1 MPVRIVSILVVSG
14 WLVCSPLTTGADR
27 LPNTTNQKQVR
38 QEALSLTKER
48 ARARRLTFDMV
59 KQSYQAKRRALDG
72 LLAAAKSK
80 QQKIAA
86 LAATARKRQEEINF
100 TKSRTLA
107 ETRLIAKILSRR
119 QAAEE
124 YSITVVI
131 SQLEQENPNFREQ
144 ALRLAKQQAEQDKP
158 AQVTDLL
165 NLPVLNNSLP
175 MTYHQ
180 GGSPSNNLVAKI
192 SPARPEITRPTDNNR
207 DQQAVER
214 AVKQRLALRKV
225 ADIAR
230 QMKAQQAAEASKNQ
244 QTRKQELIDLYKK
257 DKISAAEY
265 YRRRHLLD
273 QGK

>member
-1 MPVRIVSILVVSG
+1 MPVRIISIFVVSG

-38 QEALSLTKER
+38 QEALHLAKER
-48 ARARRLTFDMV
+48 KRARRLTFDMV
-59 KQSYQAKRRALDG
+59 KQSYQAKRRALAG

-86 LAATARKRQEEINF
+86 LATAARKRQEEINF
-100 TKSRTLA
+100 TKARTLA

-124 YSITVVI
+124 YSIALVI

-144 ALRLAKQQAEQDKP
+144 ALRLAKQQAEQDE
-158 AQVTDLL
+158 AEQVTDLMS
-165 NLPVLNNSLP
+165 LPVLNNSLP

-180 GGSPSNNLVAKI
+180 DSSPSNNLVAKI
-192 SPARPEITRPTDNNR
+192 SPARPTNSNR

-214 AVKQRLALRKV
+214 AVKKRLALRKV

-230 QMKAQQAAEASKNQ
+230 QVKSQQAAEASKSHLAHM
-244 QTRKQELIDLYKK
+244 QELIDLYKK
-257 DKISAAEY
+257 DMISAAEY
-265 YRRRHLLD
+265 YRRKHLLD